1 MSANPKVQTRN
12 LSADIRNDF
21 AAITLSSLD
30 GKPLNLS
37 NLMLL
42 TTTGKVENTGQSWN
56 ARHAMLSNWGS
67 APTLIEPITGWIQ
80 LKDLEGAIGV
90 SAQALDGSAGPIGP
104 AIRGKMIEPGWEI
117 AVGTPATTT
126 YLIRVER

>member
-1 MSANPKVQTRN
+1 MAW
-12 LSADIRNDF
+12 L

-37 NLMLL
+37 SKMLL
-42 TTTGKVENTGQSWN
+42 TTTGKVENSGQKWDE
-56 ARHAMLSNWGS
+56 RRAMLTDWGT

-80 LKDLEGAIGV
+80 LKDLEGAIAV
-90 SAQALDGSAGPIGP
+90 TAQALDGAYRPIGKP
-104 AIRGKMIEPGWEI
+104 ISGKMIEPGWEI